1 MIKISSNTVFRIGLI
16 YVMLPVLIMVCGF
29 FKPVWAIAMA
39 LLLIAG
45 GLWACR
51 DNSSELTKRTFEVKT
66 YKLVV
71 MVLITLLWSYICGI
85 GEFTWTTTDH
95 NVRYAVLNDLTNYK
109 WPVIYDLNNQSNPAV
124 HQMLGGG
131 QVAFAYYFTFWM
143 VPALI
148 GKACGLMAARVALV
162 VWSAIGLNIV
172 FLGIGALR
180 RKIGLTGPLL
190 FLFFGGLDII
200 PYVIKDSQGMIVSF
214 EGWNSQ
220 LYIHG
225 NFYQTMNT
233 FNQAIPG
240 WIIIILVLLAV
251 NSRHI
256 GTLASLMFCYS
267 PWSTIGLVPIA
278 IYEVI
283 HKSRA
288 GRKMRDIF
296 TLGNIILPVAILITF
311 GLFYTSNSGATSEKG
326 FIWEFFD
333 SASSLL
339 IAYVLYIIVEFG
351 IWTVMAFVGNRSEA
365 KSGLMYVSLAVLAIM
380 PIYKITHANDF
391 LMRGTLAPMF
401 VIFLMV
407 LPVMENATY
416 RIKTSK
422 TLISI
427 PPRALGVVGVAI
439 VSAAVPL
446 LLMLTTA
453 GATAAGPEEGE
464 VFPKDQI
471 VSFGD
476 IRDESWAEVCDLQF
490 MVHDYEEKPFYKYIG
505 RG

>member
-1 MIKISSNTVFRIGLI
+1 MVKISSNTVFRIGLI
-16 YVMLPVLIMVCGF
+16 YVMLPVLIMACGF
-29 FKPVWAIAMA
+29 FKPVWAIAMV

-51 DNSSELTKRTFEVKT
+51 DNSAELSKKTFEVKPV
-66 YKLVV
+66 KLVV
-71 MVLITLLWSYICGI
+71 MILITILWTYICGI
-85 GEFTWTTTDH
+85 SEFTWTTADH

-109 WPVIYDLNNQSNPAV
+109 WPVIYDLDTQSNPAV
-124 HQMLGGG
+124 HQMLGSGN
-131 QVAFAYYFTFWM
+131 VAFAYYFTFWM
-143 VPALI
+143 IPALI
-148 GKACGLMAARVALV
+148 GKAFGLMAARVALV
-162 VWSAIGLNIV
+162 VWSALGLNLV

-180 RKIGLTGPLL
+180 QKLGLTGPLL

-200 PYVIKDSQGMIVSF
+200 PYAIEDSQNMVVTF

-240 WIIIILVLLAV
+240 WIIIILVLMAV
-251 NSRHI
+251 SSRHI

-283 HKSRA
+283 HKSRP
-288 GRKMRDIF
+288 GRRVRDII
-296 TLGNIILPVAILITF
+296 TPGNLILPAAILITF

-326 FIWEFFD
+326 YIWEFFD
-333 SASSLL
+333 SMPALL
-339 IAYVLYIIVEFG
+339 LAYVLYIVVEFG
-351 IWTVMAFVGNRSEA
+351 VWTLMAFVGNRA
-365 KSGLMYVSLAVLAIM
+365 QARSGLMYVSLAVLAIM
-380 PIYKITHANDF
+380 PVYKITHANDF

-401 VIFLMV
+401 VVFLMV

-422 TLISI
+422 TIVSI
-427 PPRALGVVGVAI
+427 TPRALGVVGVAVI
-439 VSAAVPL
+439 SAAVPV
-446 LLMLTTA
+446 LLMLTSALSTV
-453 GATAAGPEEGE
+453 TGPEEGE
-464 VFPKDQI
+464 VLPKDQI

-476 IRDESWAEVCDLQF
+476 IQDESWAEVCDLQF
-490 MVHDYEEKPFYKYIG
+490 MVHDYQEKPFYKYIG